1 MGTREPDGPPSTIKN
16 MGRDRYK
23 VVGKSLHFLTCTT
36 VGWITIFNDPDVVA
50 ITIDSLNYL
59 QEHERLFLNGY
70 VIMENHIHLV
80 ASSDNLSAAM
90 HDFKSFTAHE
100 IVEHLKS
107 RYRNTLLEQL
117 ISHKVAHKT
126 DREYQVWQEG
136 CHPEVIL
143 DSEMLE
149 QKLSYMHFNPVR
161 RGYVDKPEH
170 WRYSSERDY
179 RGSKGLLPL
188 KGKEKL

>member
-1 MGTREPDGPPSTIKN
+1 

-23 VVGKSLHFLTCTT
+23 VVGKSPHFLTCTT
-36 VGWITIFNDPDVVA
+36 VGWITVFNDPGVVS

-59 QEHERLFLNGY
+59 QEQERLFLNGY

-90 HDFKSFTAHE
+90 HDFKSYTAHK

-107 RYRNTLLEQL
+107 GYKKGLLEQL
-117 ISHKVAHKT
+117 TANKVAHKA

-136 CHPEVIL
+136 SHPEVIL
-143 DSEMLE
+143 DLEMLE
-149 QKLSYMHFNPVR
+149 QKLNYIHFNPVR

-170 WRYSSERDY
+170 WRYSSARDY
-179 RGSKGLLPL
+179 MGIKGLLPL
-188 KGKEKL
+188 KGREKM